1 MSRDIRETLVR
12 SSHDGI
18 AIICHV
24 RLRQDVLANVA
35 RPSYDRRTTVVQRSC
50 KCRTMVMREN
60 DKSRTYKI
68 PAMFES
74 SVINEMELD

>member
-35 RPSYDRRTTVVQRSC
+35 RPVVRPSHDCRAKVVQMSHDGYARQ
-50 KCRTMVMREN
+50 
-60 DKSRTYKI
+60 
-68 PAMFES
+68 
-74 SVINEMELD
+74 